1 MAIPYFWEKFDKE
14 GWSIWRA
21 NYNYNDELTR
31 GFMASNL
38 VSGMFQRL
46 EKLHKYGF
54 AVVYILG
61 EDMALEISGVWVLR
75 GEELAFDVSFI
86 GSQNYLVC
94 VVSNPQ
100 EIFTMNVEIK
110 E

>member
-21 NYNYNDELTR
+21 NYNYNDQLTR

-75 GEELAFDVSFI
+75 GQELAFDVSLF
-86 GSQNYLVC
+86 Y
-94 VVSNPQ
+94 
-100 EIFTMNVEIK
+100 
-110 E
+110 